1 MSREREII
9 RDLEWFSE
17 LLKNVLVE
25 CGERQW
31 EDIKIRDYYEDAIVA
46 ILQEIKTDIANQNDK
61 AKEETF

>member
-1 MSREREII
+1 MSRERKVV

-31 EDIKIRDYYEDAIVA
+31 EDIKIRVYYEDAIVA
-46 ILQEIKTDIANQNDK
+46 ILQEVKADIAGQNDK
-61 AKEETF
+61 AREATF

>member
-1 MSREREII
+1 MSREREVI

-31 EDIKIRDYYEDAIVA
+31 EDIKIRDYYEDAIVT
-46 ILQEIKTDIANQNDK
+46 ILQEVKTDIREQNDK
-61 AKEETF
+61 AREEAF

>member
-31 EDIKIRDYYEDAIVA
+31 EDIKIRDYYEDALVG
-46 ILQEIKTDIANQNDK
+46 ILQEIKADIAIQSDK
-61 AKEETF
+61 AREETF